1 MKIKDMALCSLF
13 AALLAICAWLSI
25 PFGELSFS
33 LQTFGIFLTLGLL
46 GGKRGSVAIAI
57 YLLLGAVGLP
67 VFSGFRGGIG
77 TLLGPTGG
85 YLLGFL
91 AMGIV
96 YWAVP
101 KKLMGM
107 VAGLLVCYVSG
118 TFWYWG
124 FYLQSG
130 GSGNLFVVLC
140 TCVFPYLLPD
150 LIKLALA
157 CVLTARLKHHL

>member
-107 VAGLLVCYVSG
+107 VAGLFVCYVFG

-124 FYLQSG
+124 FYLQNG